1 MVVIVAL
8 PFVGIA
14 AAAAAAGAAII
25 DAVMIVNVN
34 RVEAVM
40 TWPSLPNC

>member
-1 MVVIVAL
+1 VVVIVTL
-8 PFVGIA
+8 PFVGIVVV
-14 AAAAAAGAAII
+14 AAAGAAII

-34 RVEAVM
+34 GVAAAM

>member
-8 PFVGIA
+8 PFVGI

>member
-8 PFVGIA
+8 PFVGI
-14 AAAAAAGAAII
+14 AAAAAGAAII